1 MHLYQQS
8 LSELCLVNKIPPPPP
23 PPASTEILIKH
34 HCVQLKVKR
43 PFGIEKRNWQS
54 FEKLI

>member
-8 LSELCLVNKIPPPPP
+8 LSELCLVNKIPP